1 MKNLMFLCLLF
12 SSYNLL
18 SQKNPENSLG
28 VWYMYGGNFQ
38 LSQNWKLKSL
48 AHFRMFDFTNDLQQ
62 YLFRVGANLI
72 LNKEI
77 SFTGGYAYLNTDHTF
92 QENGGNIDEHR
103 IYEDFNINHKISKL
117 KLAHRLRIEHRF
129 FTGDILHWIRY
140 QIGLSYPLTKNINAF
155 IFDEIFFHFPNETY
169 AQNWVGGGLTYKL
182 SNSINLKAGYMHISD
197 KTIKLNRIQIGV
209 IFNTQITK

>member
-1 MKNLMFLCLLF
+1 MFLFLLF

-38 LSQNWKLKSL
+38 LSQNWTLKSL
-48 AHFRMFDFTNDLQQ
+48 SHFRMFDFTNNLQQ
-62 YLFRVGANLI
+62 YLFRVGANLK

-92 QENGGNIDEHR
+92 QENGGKIDEHR
-103 IYEDFNINHKISKL
+103 IYEDFNVKHKISKL
-117 KLAHRLRIEHRF
+117 KLAHRLRVEHRF
-129 FTGDILHWIRY
+129 LTGDILHWVRY
-140 QIGLSYPLTKNINAF
+140 QLGLSYPLTKKINTF

-169 AQNWVGGGLTYKL
+169 AQNWVGGGLTYKIA
-182 SNSINLKAGYMHISD
+182 NSISLKTGYMYISD
-197 KTIKLNRIQIGV
+197 KNMNLNRIQIGV